1 MKKSLSAAKRVL
13 RRNEKSILFFRSGDD
28 ARLITANGPWKDI
41 AKRGKRAVVILPPFA
56 EEMNR
61 CRRLISLTQD
71 ALAAQDAPSISIDYF
86 GTGDSAGEFGDARL
100 SHWRAD
106 VADVCALAQ
115 SAGAQV
121 ITLLGFRFGA
131 LLAAEVARDIKLVDR
146 VLAVA
151 PQESLQRVMRQFV
164 RIAATTQDFAAQDSG
179 GLRKPGAS
187 GQLANGQVVEIGGY
201 VVSPHLYADFMDKR
215 ELKKSKAALMTLFVG
230 SGVTAGQPPSPPE
243 LRILNAMGSYSDDVS
258 YSHVDDAQ
266 MWYQGIPEE
275 PRNMPAAI
283 AQSIA
288 GTWPIRTMTNRDQ
301 AGKADAA

>member
-1 MKKSLSAAKRVL
+1 MKKHLDAAKRVL
-13 RRNEKSILFFRSGDD
+13 KRDEKSILFFRSGDD
-28 ARLITANGPWKDI
+28 ARLLTANGPWKGI

-71 ALAAQDAPSISIDYF
+71 ALAAQGAPTISIDYF

-100 SHWRAD
+100 SHWRSD

-115 SAGAQV
+115 SAGAQA

-131 LLAAEVARDIKLVDR
+131 LLAAEVARDIKPVDR

-151 PQESLQRVMRQFV
+151 PQENLQRVMRQFV
-164 RIAATTQDFAAQDSG
+164 RIAATTQDFAAQDTA

-187 GQLANGQVVEIGGY
+187 GQLTNGQAVEIGGY
-201 VVSPHLYADFMDKR
+201 MVSPDLYADFMVKR
-215 ELKKSKAALMTLFVG
+215 DIKKSKAALTTLFVG
-230 SGVTAGQPPSPPE
+230 SGVSAGQPPSPPE
-243 LRILNAMGSYSDDVS
+243 LRVLNTLRTYSNDVT
-258 YSHVDDAQ
+258 YSHIDDAQ
-266 MWYQGIPEE
+266 MWYQGVPEE
-275 PRNMPAAI
+275 PRNMPKAI
-283 AQSIA
+283 AEVA
-288 GTWPIRTMTNRDQ
+288 MGTWQIRAATATDQ